1 MDLFQRIEN
10 IALLEP
16 ADHFE
21 LFQTIANA
29 INSTDCSAQTDG
41 RNHLIKV
48 IDVWNQVPT
57 TMKPMWED
65 LIESVGFY
73 PYIEKFKMT
82 VSDLDARIRQE
93 YHRSN
98 YIFDKT
104 LHSKQKEL
112 SDLVL
117 SKQNVIVSAPTSFG
131 KSLLIEEI
139 VASGI
144 YTNIV
149 IIQPTLALLDET
161 RIKLKL
167 YADQYKIIVR
177 TSQEATKEKGNIFL
191 LTAERVLEYP
201 ALPDID
207 LLIIDE
213 FYKLSKQREDNRAN
227 ILNIAFLRL
236 TKNPNCRFYLLGPN
250 IDNISPGFLE
260 KYNAVFFKTDYS
272 LVYTETE
279 DRYDSVKKKHGG
291 KVSNEDIFTVLDSA
305 DDQSL
310 IFCSSPSTA
319 RKLAFAYCKYLEDQ
333 GVQKNADIP
342 LIQWIHENLSVEWSL
357 AHCLSNEIGIH
368 DGSMPKHITTATI
381 KYFNDRKLKFLFC
394 TNTIIEGVNTSAKN
408 VIYYDDKIGTRN
420 VDYFD
425 YANIRGRAGRLM
437 EHCIGKVINLKQP
450 PEPNQLVVDIPAY
463 TQNPIDDEVLVN
475 IEKDEIKPFNMDR
488 YQRFETL
495 PQELQITLKR
505 NAVSIQDQLELLPII
520 REMMLDPQK
529 RGDIIWGAL
538 RDKRLYYHLYAI
550 FELVKDR
557 FVEGNDKNVLFS
569 TGWMAS
575 QTTNYLYSN
584 KSLRKL
590 IDDRISY
597 VAKEF
602 LKKEKPDFVAEQ
614 FNLQQFTRDY
624 PDAARQFADDA
635 IETVFKFHK
644 NWLQYKIPKWLNVV
658 DSLQKYVAKEI
669 GIQSGD
675 YSYIAEAIE
684 NEFNDAN
691 IRILSEY
698 GVPSSAIQKILD
710 RYGHHLR
717 NLTEDQ
723 VVAAIIR
730 NRTLINKCLTQY
742 EIEALE
748 RCL

>member
-21 LFQTIANA
+21 LFQAIANA
-29 INSTDCSAQTDG
+29 INLTDCSAQTDG

-48 IDVWNQVPT
+48 IDVWNQIPT